1 MVRPSLAIIAIVFSI
16 GASPAGER
24 TPTAGN
30 SIWSGCN
37 ANPFSQTYFEQ
48 YAACRAYI
56 IAIADGLSG
65 SGRVAGVTACIP
77 AKASKADITGSV
89 IGWLKGNRGR
99 RTDTDAHRLVA
110 EALASAYPCK

>member
-1 MVRPSLAIIAIVFSI
+1 MVRPSVVIITLVSAFSVSLAD
-16 GASPAGER
+16 ER
-24 TPTAGN
+24 RPTAGN

-77 AKASKADITGSV
+77 AKASKADITESV

-110 EALASAYPCK
+110 EALALAYPCK